1 MRTIRYTSRVFDIC
15 RLLPIGFLALTALCA
30 TAATPARFT
39 GEQSCASS
47 SCHGGGKDKD
57 QFQLFQKKD
66 IHNHAH
72 QVLANNRST
81 RIGESLGITDVTK
94 DARCTVCHSP
104 QQSLALDRFVAGVK
118 PAVGVSCESC
128 HGAAENWLRFHTRL
142 DLTHDQR
149 VGAGLREVKSLYARS
164 NVCVAC
170 HLNIDQQLV
179 TAGHPELMLELD
191 GQTRAEPPHWKE
203 EKDPFLGPR
212 TWLVGQASDLREIS
226 WKLTTTAS
234 DDLSAR
240 WRAMRWLLKQ
250 IPAASSLPADQ
261 ITDYRATQSS
271 ADRLAHSASKQPWTK
286 ESTLASL
293 KKLSGLSADF
303 REAAVPAA
311 DHRRRAEL
319 LVPAI
324 DRHWQAL
331 KTAGLTSPTLETALG
346 VAATETKAQAAFK
359 PDRFAAA
366 LEQVEVA
373 MELLPK

>member
-1 MRTIRYTSRVFDIC
+1 MFEFR

-30 TAATPARFT
+30 TGATPPRFT

-47 SCHGGGKDKD
+47 SCHGGGKGKD
-57 QFQLFQKKD
+57 EFQLFSKKD

-104 QQSLALDRFVAGVK
+104 QQSLALERFAAGAK
-118 PAVGVSCESC
+118 PAQGVSCESC

-142 DLTHDQR
+142 DITHDQR

-179 TAGHPELMLELD
+179 TAGHPELMFEMD

-203 EKDPFLGPR
+203 ETDPFLGPR

-226 WKLTTTAS
+226 WKLTNAPN
-234 DDLSAR
+234 DDLAAR
-240 WRAMRWLLKQ
+240 WRASRWLLKQ

-261 ITDYRATQSS
+261 LTDYRATQSS
-271 ADRLAHSASKQPWTK
+271 ADRLARSVGKQPWTK
-286 ESTLASL
+286 DSTLASL
-293 KKLSGLSADF
+293 KKLSALGAEF
-303 REAAVPAA
+303 RDPAVPAA
-311 DHRRRAEL
+311 EQRRRAEL

-324 DRHWQAL
+324 DRHWQAR
-331 KTAGLTSPTLETALG
+331 KTAGLTSPTLETALTA
-346 VAATETKAQAAFK
+346 AATETKAQAAFK

>member
-1 MRTIRYTSRVFDIC
+1 
-15 RLLPIGFLALTALCA
+15 
-30 TAATPARFT
+30 
-39 GEQSCASS
+39 
-47 SCHGGGKDKD
+47 
-57 QFQLFQKKD
+57 
-66 IHNHAH
+66 
-72 QVLANNRST
+72 
-81 RIGESLGITDVTK
+81 
-94 DARCTVCHSP
+94 
-104 QQSLALDRFVAGVK
+104 
-118 PAVGVSCESC
+118 
-128 HGAAENWLRFHTRL
+128 
-142 DLTHDQR
+142 
-149 VGAGLREVKSLYARS
+149 
-164 NVCVAC
+164 
-170 HLNIDQQLV
+170 
-179 TAGHPELMLELD
+179 MLELD

-212 TWLVGQASDLREIS
+212 TWLVGQAADLREIS
-226 WKLTTTAS
+226 WKLTTTPSDAMLS

-271 ADRLAHSASKQPWTK
+271 ADRLARSAGKQPWTK

-346 VAATETKAQAAFK
+346 VAATETKAQAAFQ

>member
-1 MRTIRYTSRVFDIC
+1 M
-15 RLLPIGFLALTALCA
+15 LPIGFLAFTAVCA
-30 TAATPARFT
+30 VAATPARFT

-47 SCHGGGKDKD
+47 YCHGGGKDKD
-57 QFQLFQKKD
+57 QFHLFQKKD

-104 QQSLALDRFVAGVK
+104 QQTLPPERFLAGVK
-118 PAVGVSCESC
+118 PVQGVSCESC
-128 HGAAENWLRFHTRL
+128 HGAAENYIRFHTRL
-142 DLTHDQR
+142 DISHDQR
-149 VGAGLREVKSLYARS
+149 VGSGLREVKSLYARA

-170 HLNIDQQLV
+170 HLNLDQQLV

-203 EKDPFLGPR
+203 ESDPFLGPR
-212 TWLVGQASDLREIS
+212 TWLVGQAANLREIS
-226 WKLTTTAS
+226 WKLTSTPN
-234 DDLSAR
+234 DDLAAR
-240 WRAMRWLLKQ
+240 WRASRWLLKQ
-250 IPAASSLPADQ
+250 IPAASTLPADQ
-261 ITDYRATQSS
+261 VTDYRATQSS
-271 ADRLAHSASKQPWTK
+271 ADRLARAAVKQPWTK

-293 KKLSGLSADF
+293 KKLAALGGDF
-303 REAAVPAA
+303 REATVPAP
-311 DHRRRAEL
+311 DQRRRAEL

-331 KTAGLTSPTLETALG
+331 KTAGLASPNLETALTN
-346 VAATETKAQAAFK
+346 AANEAKAQAAFK

-373 MELLPK
+373 MELLAK